1 MCIFYSPQPSTSTF
15 VAYYILLYFIIAQEH
30 SIRILWQYRERQI
43 RAFLVCREHQFR
55 AFGPEIFSQK
65 KLLSGKFW
73 IFAPLPPAPSTKIK
87 LSEGRQEGPSLIN
100 FHSHRLHYW
109 VCVGAHWCYLRAGTD
124 RTTGLRRGLYPRPN
138 EPFLRRCYRRPPRMR
153 NSGRGGR
160 TCFLRAGR
168 AVLCLSATGI

>member
-1 MCIFYSPQPSTSTF
+1 MPLPFGFFSRVTLFALVIEFAFFGNVVKGKHVLFRF
-15 VAYYILLYFIIAQEH
+15 VAKNGFARFIRKCFA
-30 SIRILWQYRERQI
+30 R
-43 RAFLVCREHQFR
+43 
-55 AFGPEIFSQK
+55 K

-100 FHSHRLHYW
+100 FHSRRLHYW

>member
-1 MCIFYSPQPSTSTF
+1 MITDVFFCIVLYFKNIEYAFFGNVVRGKYVLSWF
-15 VAYYILLYFIIAQEH
+15 VASNSFAHFVRKL
-30 SIRILWQYRERQI
+30 
-43 RAFLVCREHQFR
+43 
-55 AFGPEIFSQK
+55 FSQK

-73 IFAPLPPAPSTKIK
+73 IFAPLPLAPSTKK

>member
-1 MCIFYSPQPSTSTF
+1 MRGKYSLSWF
-15 VAYYILLYFIIAQEH
+15 VASNGFAPFV
-30 SIRILWQYRERQI
+30 RK
-43 RAFLVCREHQFR
+43 FCCK
-55 AFGPEIFSQK
+55 K

-73 IFAPLPPAPSTKIK
+73 VFAPLPPAPSTKKK

-168 AVLCLSATGI
+168 AVLCASLLPGFEGVVAGGGRWVPPTHPGHGQCPRNQEPNWSWTSWS